1 MFGLFSVPGYN
12 SITTQSSGH
21 FALTRQGRGW
31 EGGGGEGGGDGRGGG
46 GGGGLVINDWY
57 WDIGTSP
64 VH

>member
-1 MFGLFSVPGYN
+1 MFGLFFVPGYN

-31 EGGGGEGGGDGRGGG
+31 EGGGGGVGVGGG
-46 GGGGLVINDWY
+46 GGGGELVKNDWY